1 MKLTVIVTVFNE
13 KKTILAAI
21 EAIKNISVEKQ
32 IIIVDNCST
41 DGTKELLKNLND
53 NSLQI
58 AYQPENYGYGKSVI
72 TGMNLAKGKYLFVH
86 YSDLEYDPI
95 CVYEMLEL
103 AEKENLDAVFG
114 SRLFNRSNES
124 RLKII
129 KERPFNLG
137 TIITTILTN
146 YLYKTKFTDIIGNK
160 FYRNQVLKEINPQAL
175 GMDFEFEVVSKLCK
189 GGFKIKEIPVQYS
202 PRTEGKKVK
211 VYDIFP
217 AILTILKIKYFG

>member
-1 MKLTVIVTVFNE
+1 MKLTVIITVFNE

-58 AYQPENYGYGKSVI
+58 VYQPENYGYGKSVI

-146 YLYKTKFTDIIGNK
+146 YLN
-160 FYRNQVLKEINPQAL
+160 
-175 GMDFEFEVVSKLCK
+175 
-189 GGFKIKEIPVQYS
+189 
-202 PRTEGKKVK
+202 
-211 VYDIFP
+211 
-217 AILTILKIKYFG
+217 